1 MGMVNSLADRFSL
14 LQNGIKGVRTF
25 DKVGIV
31 RRVIGLVIES
41 EGPEAS
47 IGQVCTV
54 TSERSSE
61 KIEAQVIGFREN
73 TVLLMALSSIHL
85 IHPGCKVIS
94 KRNSNEVPYG
104 SALLGRIIDGMG
116 RPIDGKGPL
125 GAPTRDGLFAEPP
138 NPLAR
143 TRINTPFVTGIKSI
157 DGFVPIG
164 IGQRMGIFAGS
175 GVGKSILLGMI
186 ARGSEADIN
195 VISLVGERGREL
207 REFIESDLGEEG
219 MRKSIVVV
227 STSDQPAPMRIRAS
241 ILATAIAEGFRN
253 EGNKVLLLMDSLT
266 RFAMAQRE
274 IGLASGEPPASRGYV
289 PSVFS
294 LLPKL
299 LERTGTSELG
309 AITAIYTV
317 LVEGDD
323 MNEPVADAVRG
334 FLDGHI
340 VLSRKLANANHFPAI
355 DVLSSVSRLDR
366 SVCTEEE
373 IALISEARD
382 LLSVYQQNEDM
393 INVGAYVKNSNA
405 KIDRAIAKF
414 SEIEDFL
421 RQRFDQLSNR
431 EDAFA
436 KLISVLK

>member
-1 MGMVNSLADRFSL
+1 MVNSLSERFSL
-14 LQNGIKGVRTF
+14 LQNGVRGVRTF
-25 DKVGIV
+25 DKVGVV
-31 RRVIGLVIES
+31 RRVTGLVIES
-41 EGPEAS
+41 EGPETS
-47 IGQVCTV
+47 IGQVC
-54 TSERSSE
+54 SIASDRSSE

-73 TVLLMALSSIHL
+73 VVLLMALNSIHL

-94 KRNSNEVPYG
+94 RRNSNEVPYG
-104 SALLGRIIDGMG
+104 PSLLGRIIDGMG

-125 GAPTRDGLFAEPP
+125 VAPSRDGFYADPP
-138 NPLAR
+138 NPLSR
-143 TRINTPFVTGIKSI
+143 TRIKEPFASGIKSI
-157 DGFVPIG
+157 DCFVPMG
-164 IGQRMGIFAGS
+164 VGQRIGIFAGS

-186 ARGSEADIN
+186 AKGSDADVN

-207 REFIESDLGEEG
+207 REFVESDLGEEG
-219 MRKSIVVV
+219 LRKSIVIV

-253 EGNKVLLLMDSLT
+253 EGQKVLLLMDSLT

-309 AITAIYTV
+309 AITSIYTV

-340 VLSRKLANANHFPAI
+340 VLSRKLANANHFPAV

-366 SVCTEEE
+366 SVCNEEE
-373 IALISEARD
+373 LSLISHARD
-382 LLSVYQQNEDM
+382 LLSTYHQNEDM
-393 INVGAYVKNSNA
+393 INVGAYVKNSNP
-405 KIDRAIAKF
+405 KIDLAINKF
-414 SEIEDFL
+414 TGIQDFL
-421 RQRFDQLSNR
+421 RQKFDVLSQR
-431 EDAFA
+431 ENAFSE
-436 KLISVLK
+436 LRNVLR

>member
-1 MGMVNSLADRFSL
+1 MVNSLSERFSF
-14 LQNGIKGVRTF
+14 LQDGVRGVRTF
-25 DKVGIV
+25 DKVGVV
-31 RRVIGLVIES
+31 RRVTGLVIES
-41 EGPEAS
+41 EGPETS
-47 IGQVCTV
+47 IGQVCSI
-54 TSERSSE
+54 TSDRSSE

-73 TVLLMALSSIHL
+73 VVLLMALSSIHL

-94 KRNSNEVPYG
+94 RRNSNEVPYG
-104 SALLGRIIDGMG
+104 PSLLGRIIDGMG

-125 GAPTRDGLFAEPP
+125 VAPSRDGFYADPP
-138 NPLAR
+138 NPLSR
-143 TRINTPFVTGIKSI
+143 SRIKEPFASGIKSI
-157 DGFVPIG
+157 DCFVPMG
-164 IGQRMGIFAGS
+164 VGQRMGIFAGS

-186 ARGSEADIN
+186 AKGSDAEVN

-207 REFIESDLGEEG
+207 REFVESDLGEEG
-219 MRKSIVVV
+219 LKKSIVVV

-253 EGNKVLLLMDSLT
+253 EGQKVLLLMDSLT

-309 AITAIYTV
+309 AITSIYTV

-340 VLSRKLANANHFPAI
+340 VLSRKLANANHFPAV

-366 SVCTEEE
+366 SVCNEDELS
-373 IALISEARD
+373 LISQARD
-382 LLSVYQQNEDM
+382 LLSTYHQNEDM
-393 INVGAYVKNSNA
+393 INVGAYVKNSNP
-405 KIDRAIAKF
+405 KIDLAIDKF
-414 SEIEDFL
+414 TGIQDFL
-421 RQRFDQLSNR
+421 RQRFDALSKR
-431 EDAFA
+431 ENAFSD
-436 KLISVLK
+436 LRTVLR

>member
-1 MGMVNSLADRFSL
+1 MVNSLSERFSF
-14 LQNGIKGVRTF
+14 LQDGVRGVRTF
-25 DKVGIV
+25 DKVGVV
-31 RRVIGLVIES
+31 RRVTGLVIES
-41 EGPEAS
+41 EGPETS
-47 IGQVCTV
+47 IGQVCSI
-54 TSERSSE
+54 TSDRSSE

-73 TVLLMALSSIHL
+73 VVLLMALSSIHL

-94 KRNSNEVPYG
+94 RRNSNEVPYG
-104 SALLGRIIDGMG
+104 PSLLGRIIDGMG

-125 GAPTRDGLFAEPP
+125 VASSRDGFYADPP
-138 NPLAR
+138 NPLSR
-143 TRINTPFVTGIKSI
+143 SRIKEPFASGIKSI
-157 DGFVPIG
+157 DCFVPMG
-164 IGQRMGIFAGS
+164 VGQRMGIFAGS

-186 ARGSEADIN
+186 AKGSDADVN

-207 REFIESDLGEEG
+207 REFVESDLGEEG
-219 MRKSIVVV
+219 LKKSIVVV

-253 EGNKVLLLMDSLT
+253 EGQKVLLLMDSLT

-309 AITAIYTV
+309 AITSIYTV

-340 VLSRKLANANHFPAI
+340 VLSRKLANANHFPAV

-366 SVCTEEE
+366 SVCNEEE
-373 IALISEARD
+373 LSLISQARD
-382 LLSVYQQNEDM
+382 LLSTYHQNEDM
-393 INVGAYVKNSNA
+393 INVGAYVKNSNP
-405 KIDRAIAKF
+405 KIDLAIDKF
-414 SEIEDFL
+414 TGIQDFL
-421 RQRFDQLSNR
+421 RQRFDALSKR
-431 EDAFA
+431 ENAFSE
-436 KLISVLK
+436 LRTVLR

>member
-1 MGMVNSLADRFSL
+1 MVNSLADRFSL
-14 LQNGIKGVRTF
+14 LQHGIRGVRTF

-47 IGQVCTV
+47 IGQVCSI
-54 TSERSSE
+54 TSERTNE

-73 TVLLMALSSIHL
+73 IVLLMALSSIHL

-94 KRNSNEVPYG
+94 RKNSNEVPYG
-104 SALLGRIIDGMG
+104 RALLGRIIDGMG
-116 RPIDGKGPL
+116 RPVDGKGPL
-125 GAPTRDGLFAEPP
+125 GAPLRDGFFAEPP
-138 NPLAR
+138 NPLSR
-143 TRINTPFVTGIKSI
+143 SRIQSPFTTGIKSI
-157 DGFVPIG
+157 DSFVPMG
-164 IGQRMGIFAGS
+164 TGQRMGIFAGS

-186 ARGSEADIN
+186 ARGSEADVN

-207 REFIESDLGEEG
+207 REFVESDLGEEG
-219 MRKSIVVV
+219 MKKSIVVV

-253 EGNKVLLLMDSLT
+253 EGQKVLLLMDSLT

-299 LERTGTSELG
+299 LERTGTSDLG

-355 DVLSSVSRLDR
+355 DVLNSVSRLDR
-366 SVCTEEE
+366 SVCSDEE
-373 IALISEARD
+373 IELISEARD
-382 LLSVYQQNEDM
+382 LLSLYHQNEDM
-393 INVGAYVKNSNA
+393 INVGAYVKNSNP

-414 SEIEDFL
+414 AEIKEFL
-421 RQRFDQLSNR
+421 RQRFDSLSDRN
-431 EDAFA
+431 EAFTML
-436 KLISVLK
+436 KSVLK

>member
-1 MGMVNSLADRFSL
+1 MVNSLSERFSL
-14 LQNGIKGVRTF
+14 LQNGVRGVRTF
-25 DKVGIV
+25 DKVGVV
-31 RRVIGLVIES
+31 RRVTGLVIES
-41 EGPEAS
+41 EGPETS
-47 IGQVCTV
+47 IGQVCSI
-54 TSERSSE
+54 TSDRSSE

-73 TVLLMALSSIHL
+73 VVLLMALSSIHL

-94 KRNSNEVPYG
+94 RRNSNEVPYG
-104 SALLGRIIDGMG
+104 PSLLGRIIDGMG

-125 GAPTRDGLFAEPP
+125 VAPSRDGFYADPP
-138 NPLAR
+138 NPLSR
-143 TRINTPFVTGIKSI
+143 TRIKEPFASGIKSI
-157 DGFVPIG
+157 DCFVPMG
-164 IGQRMGIFAGS
+164 VGQRIGIFAGS

-186 ARGSEADIN
+186 AKGSDADVN

-207 REFIESDLGEEG
+207 REFVESDLGEEG
-219 MRKSIVVV
+219 LRKSIVVV

-253 EGNKVLLLMDSLT
+253 EGQKVLLLMDSLT

-309 AITAIYTV
+309 AITSIYTV

-340 VLSRKLANANHFPAI
+340 VLSRKLANANHFPAV

-366 SVCTEEE
+366 SVCNEEE
-373 IALISEARD
+373 LSLISHARD
-382 LLSVYQQNEDM
+382 LLSTYHQNEDM
-393 INVGAYVKNSNA
+393 INVGAYVKNSNP
-405 KIDRAIAKF
+405 KIDLAIDKF
-414 SEIEDFL
+414 TGIQDFL
-421 RQRFDQLSNR
+421 RQKFDVLSQR
-431 EDAFA
+431 ENAFSELRNV
-436 KLISVLK
+436 LI

>member
-1 MGMVNSLADRFSL
+1 MVNSLADRFSL
-14 LQNGIKGVRTF
+14 LQNGIRGVRTF
-25 DKVGIV
+25 DKIGVV

-41 EGPEAS
+41 EGPEVS
-47 IGQVCTV
+47 IGQVCSIS
-54 TSERSSE
+54 SERTNQ

-73 TVLLMALSSIHL
+73 TVLLMALNSVHL
-85 IHPGCKVIS
+85 IHPGCKVVS

-104 SALLGRIIDGMG
+104 DSLLGRIIDGMG
-116 RPIDGKGPL
+116 RPLDGKGPL
-125 GAPTRDGLFAEPP
+125 VAPVRDGLFAEPP

-143 TRINTPFVTGIKSI
+143 TLIKSPFTSGIKSI
-157 DGFVPIG
+157 DSFIPMGT
-164 IGQRMGIFAGS
+164 GQRMGIFAGS

-186 ARGSEADIN
+186 ARGSEADVN

-207 REFIESDLGEEG
+207 REFVENDLGEEG
-219 MRKSIVVV
+219 MKKSIVVV

-253 EGNKVLLLMDSLT
+253 EGQKVLLLMDSLT

-299 LERTGTSELG
+299 LERTGTSEQG

-366 SVCTEEE
+366 SVCSEDE
-373 IALISEARD
+373 INLISEARD
-382 LLSVYQQNEDM
+382 LLSVYHQNEDM
-393 INVGAYVKNSNA
+393 INVGAYVKNSNP
-405 KIDRAIAKF
+405 KIDRAIEKF
-414 SEIEDFL
+414 SD
-421 RQRFDQLSNR
+421 
-431 EDAFA
+431 
-436 KLISVLK
+436 KGLIPYQIGPMHFPS

>member
-1 MGMVNSLADRFSL
+1 MVNSLSERFSF
-14 LQNGIKGVRTF
+14 LQDGVRGVRTF
-25 DKVGIV
+25 DKVGVV
-31 RRVIGLVIES
+31 RRVTGLVIES
-41 EGPEAS
+41 EGPETS
-47 IGQVCTV
+47 IGQVCSI
-54 TSERSSE
+54 TSDRSSE

-73 TVLLMALSSIHL
+73 VVLLMALSSIHL

-94 KRNSNEVPYG
+94 RRNSNEVPYG
-104 SALLGRIIDGMG
+104 PSLLGRIIDGMG

-125 GAPTRDGLFAEPP
+125 VAPSRDGFYADPP
-138 NPLAR
+138 NPLSR
-143 TRINTPFVTGIKSI
+143 SRIKEPFASGIKSI
-157 DGFVPIG
+157 DCFVPMG
-164 IGQRMGIFAGS
+164 VGQRMGIFAGS

-186 ARGSEADIN
+186 AKGSDADVN

-207 REFIESDLGEEG
+207 REFVESDLGEEG
-219 MRKSIVVV
+219 LKKSIAVV

-253 EGNKVLLLMDSLT
+253 EGQKVLLLMDSLT

-309 AITAIYTV
+309 AITSIYTV

-340 VLSRKLANANHFPAI
+340 VLSRKLANANHFPAV

-366 SVCTEEE
+366 SVCNEDELS
-373 IALISEARD
+373 LISQARD
-382 LLSVYQQNEDM
+382 LLSTYHQNEDM
-393 INVGAYVKNSNA
+393 INVGAYVKNSNP
-405 KIDRAIAKF
+405 KIDLAIDKF
-414 SEIEDFL
+414 TGIQDFL
-421 RQRFDQLSNR
+421 RQRFDVLSTR
-431 EDAFA
+431 ENAFSE
-436 KLISVLK
+436 LRTVLR

>member
-1 MGMVNSLADRFSL
+1 MVNSLADRFSL
-14 LQNGIKGVRTF
+14 LQNGIRGVRTF
-25 DKVGIV
+25 DKIGVV

-41 EGPEAS
+41 EGPEVS
-47 IGQVCTV
+47 IGQVCAIS
-54 TSERSSE
+54 SERTNE

-73 TVLLMALSSIHL
+73 TVLLMALNSVHL

-104 SALLGRIIDGMG
+104 NSLLGRIIDGMG
-116 RPIDGKGPL
+116 RPLDGKGPL
-125 GAPTRDGLFAEPP
+125 SAPVRDGLFAEPP

-143 TRINTPFVTGIKSI
+143 TLIKSPFASGIKSI
-157 DGFVPIG
+157 DSFIPMGT
-164 IGQRMGIFAGS
+164 GQRMGIFAGS

-186 ARGSEADIN
+186 ARGSDADVN
-195 VISLVGERGREL
+195 VVSLVGERGREL
-207 REFIESDLGEEG
+207 REFVENDLGEEG
-219 MRKSIVVV
+219 MKKSIVVV

-253 EGNKVLLLMDSLT
+253 VGQKVLLLMDSLT

-299 LERTGTSELG
+299 LERTGTSEQG

-366 SVCTEEE
+366 SVCSEDE
-373 IALISEARD
+373 INLISEARD
-382 LLSVYQQNEDM
+382 LLSVYHQNEDM
-393 INVGAYVKNSNA
+393 INVGAYVKNSNS
-405 KIDRAIAKF
+405 KIDRAIKKF
-414 SEIEDFL
+414 PDIQAFL
-421 RQRFDQLSNR
+421 RQRFDALSNR
-431 EDAFA
+431 SHAFSELR
-436 KLISVLK
+436 KVLI

>member
-1 MGMVNSLADRFSL
+1 MVNSLADRFSL
-14 LQNGIKGVRTF
+14 LGDGVKNVRTF

-41 EGPEAS
+41 EGPETS
-47 IGQVCTV
+47 IGQVCTIV
-54 TSERSSE
+54 SDRASEE
-61 KIEAQVIGFREN
+61 IEAQVIGFREN
-73 TVLLMALSSIHL
+73 VVLLMALSSIHL

-94 KRNSNEVPYG
+94 RKNSNDVPYG
-104 SALLGRIIDGMG
+104 DRLLGRVIDGMG

-125 GAPTRDGLFAEPP
+125 NAPLRSGFFAEPP

-143 TRINTPFVTGIKSI
+143 TLIKDTFATGIKAI
-157 DGFVPIG
+157 DSFVPMG
-164 IGQRMGIFAGS
+164 TGQRMGIFAGS

-186 ARGSEADIN
+186 ARGSDSDVN

-219 MRKSIVVV
+219 MKKSVVVV

-253 EGNKVLLLMDSLT
+253 EEKKVLLLMDSLT

-309 AITAIYTV
+309 AITSIYTV

-340 VLSRKLANANHFPAI
+340 VLSRKLANANHFPAV

-366 SVCTEEE
+366 AICSEHEMN
-373 IALISEARD
+373 LISEARD
-382 LLSVYQQNEDM
+382 LLATYNQNEDM
-393 INVGAYVKNSNA
+393 INVGAYVKNSSP
-405 KIDRAIAKF
+405 KIDRAISKYGG
-414 SEIEDFL
+414 IQQFL
-421 RQRFDQLSNR
+421 RQKFDLLSTR
-431 EDAFA
+431 AQAFDE
-436 KLISVLK
+436 LSRVLK

>member
-1 MGMVNSLADRFSL
+1 MVNSLSERFSF
-14 LQNGIKGVRTF
+14 LQDGVRGVRTF
-25 DKVGIV
+25 DKVGVV
-31 RRVIGLVIES
+31 RRVTGLVIES
-41 EGPEAS
+41 EGPETS
-47 IGQVCTV
+47 IGQVCSI
-54 TSERSSE
+54 TSDRSSE

-73 TVLLMALSSIHL
+73 VVLLMALSSIHL

-94 KRNSNEVPYG
+94 RRNSNEVPYG
-104 SALLGRIIDGMG
+104 SSLLGRIIDGMG

-125 GAPTRDGLFAEPP
+125 VAPSRDGFYADPP
-138 NPLAR
+138 NPLSR
-143 TRINTPFVTGIKSI
+143 SRIKEPFASGIKSI
-157 DGFVPIG
+157 DCFVPMG
-164 IGQRMGIFAGS
+164 VGQRMGIFAGS

-186 ARGSEADIN
+186 AKGSDAEVN

-207 REFIESDLGEEG
+207 REFVESDLGEEG
-219 MRKSIVVV
+219 LKKSIVVV

-253 EGNKVLLLMDSLT
+253 EGQKVLLLMDSLT

-309 AITAIYTV
+309 AITSIYTV

-340 VLSRKLANANHFPAI
+340 VLSRKLANANHFPAV

-366 SVCTEEE
+366 SVCNEDELS
-373 IALISEARD
+373 LISQARD
-382 LLSVYQQNEDM
+382 LLSTYHQNEDM
-393 INVGAYVKNSNA
+393 INVGAYVKNSNP
-405 KIDRAIAKF
+405 KIDLAIDKF
-414 SEIEDFL
+414 TGIQDFL
-421 RQRFDQLSNR
+421 RQRFDALSKR
-431 EDAFA
+431 ENAFSD
-436 KLISVLK
+436 LRTVLR

>member
-1 MGMVNSLADRFSL
+1 MVNSLSERFSL
-14 LQNGIKGVRTF
+14 LQNGVRGVRTF
-25 DKVGIV
+25 DKVGVV
-31 RRVIGLVIES
+31 RRVTGLVIES
-41 EGPEAS
+41 EGPETS
-47 IGQVCTV
+47 IGQVCSI
-54 TSERSSE
+54 TSDRSSE

-73 TVLLMALSSIHL
+73 VVLLMALSSIHL

-94 KRNSNEVPYG
+94 RRNSNEVPYG
-104 SALLGRIIDGMG
+104 PSLLGRIIDGMG

-125 GAPTRDGLFAEPP
+125 VAPSRDGFYADPP
-138 NPLAR
+138 NPLSR
-143 TRINTPFVTGIKSI
+143 TRIKEPFASGIKSI
-157 DGFVPIG
+157 DCFVPMG
-164 IGQRMGIFAGS
+164 VGQRIGIFAGS

-186 ARGSEADIN
+186 AKGSDADVN

-207 REFIESDLGEEG
+207 REFVESDLGEEG
-219 MRKSIVVV
+219 LRKSIVVV

-253 EGNKVLLLMDSLT
+253 EGQKVLLLMDSLT

-309 AITAIYTV
+309 AITSIYTV

-340 VLSRKLANANHFPAI
+340 VLSRKLANANHFPAV

-366 SVCTEEE
+366 SVCNEEE
-373 IALISEARD
+373 LSLISHARD
-382 LLSVYQQNEDM
+382 LLSTHHQNEDM
-393 INVGAYVKNSNA
+393 INVGAYVKNSNP
-405 KIDRAIAKF
+405 KIDLAIDKF
-414 SEIEDFL
+414 TGIQDFL
-421 RQRFDQLSNR
+421 RQKFDVLSQR
-431 EDAFA
+431 ENAFSE
-436 KLISVLK
+436 LRNVLR

>member
-1 MGMVNSLADRFSL
+1 MVNSLSERFSF
-14 LQNGIKGVRTF
+14 LQDGVRGVRTF

-31 RRVIGLVIES
+31 RRVTGLVIES
-41 EGPEAS
+41 EGPETS
-47 IGQVCTV
+47 IGQVCSI
-54 TSERSSE
+54 TSDRSSE

-73 TVLLMALSSIHL
+73 VVLLMALSSIHL

-94 KRNSNEVPYG
+94 RRNSNEVPYG
-104 SALLGRIIDGMG
+104 PSLLGRIIDGMG

-125 GAPTRDGLFAEPP
+125 VAPSRDGFYADPP
-138 NPLAR
+138 NPLSR
-143 TRINTPFVTGIKSI
+143 SRIKEPFASGIKSI
-157 DGFVPIG
+157 DCFVPMG
-164 IGQRMGIFAGS
+164 VGQRMGIFAGS

-186 ARGSEADIN
+186 AKGSDADVN

-207 REFIESDLGEEG
+207 REFVESDLGEEG
-219 MRKSIVVV
+219 LKKSIVVV

-253 EGNKVLLLMDSLT
+253 EGQKVLLLMDSLT

-309 AITAIYTV
+309 AITSIYTV

-340 VLSRKLANANHFPAI
+340 VLSRKLANANHFPAV

-366 SVCTEEE
+366 SVCNEEE
-373 IALISEARD
+373 LSLISQARD
-382 LLSVYQQNEDM
+382 LLSTYHQNEDM
-393 INVGAYVKNSNA
+393 INVGAYVKNSNP
-405 KIDRAIAKF
+405 KIDLAIDKF
-414 SEIEDFL
+414 TGIQDFL
-421 RQRFDQLSNR
+421 RQRFDALSKR
-431 EDAFA
+431 ENAFSE
-436 KLISVLK
+436 LRTVLR

>member
-1 MGMVNSLADRFSL
+1 MIDSLHERFSFME
-14 LQNGIKGVRTF
+14 QGIRGVRTT
-25 DKVGIV
+25 DK
-31 RRVIGLVIES
+31 IGTVKKVTGLIIES

-47 IGQVCTV
+47 IGQVCSI
-54 TSERSSE
+54 TSERHSQST
-61 KIEAQVIGFREN
+61 EAQVVGFREN
-73 TVLLMALSSIHL
+73 TVLLMALASVHL

-94 KRNSNEVPYG
+94 KKNSNSVPYG
-104 SALLGRIIDGMG
+104 ASLLGRIIDGMG

-125 GAPTRDGLFAEPP
+125 LAPQRDGFHAEPP
-138 NPLAR
+138 NPLSR
-143 TRINTPFVTGIKSI
+143 GLIKDHFSTGIKSI
-157 DGFVPIG
+157 DTFIPLGV
-164 IGQRMGIFAGS
+164 GQRIGIFAGS

-186 ARGSEADIN
+186 ARGSDAEVN

-207 REFIESDLGEEG
+207 KEFVEQDLGPEG
-219 MRKSIVVV
+219 LARSVIVV

-253 EGNKVLLLMDSLT
+253 EGSKVLLLMDSLT

-274 IGLASGEPPASRGYV
+274 IGLATGEPPASRGYV

-294 LLPKL
+294 MLPKI
-299 LERTGTSELG
+299 LERTGTSDTG

-340 VLSRKLANANHFPAI
+340 VLSRKLANANHFPAV

-366 SVCTEEE
+366 AVCSEDEM
-373 IALISEARD
+373 ALISEARD
-382 LLSVYQQNEDM
+382 LMSVYHQNEDL
-393 INVGAYVKNSNA
+393 INVGAYVKNSNP
-405 KIDRAIAKF
+405 KIDRAIEKF
-414 SEIEDFL
+414 EPLENFLKQRYDILSTRSEAFS
-421 RQRFDQLSNR
+421 QLGGI
-431 EDAFA
+431 F
-436 KLISVLK
+436 K

>member
-1 MGMVNSLADRFSL
+1 MVNSLSERFSF
-14 LQNGIKGVRTF
+14 LQDGVRGVRTF
-25 DKVGIV
+25 DKVGVV
-31 RRVIGLVIES
+31 RRVTGLVIES
-41 EGPEAS
+41 EGPETS
-47 IGQVCTV
+47 IGQVCSI
-54 TSERSSE
+54 TSDRSSE

-73 TVLLMALSSIHL
+73 VVLLMALSSIHL

-94 KRNSNEVPYG
+94 RRNSNEVPYG
-104 SALLGRIIDGMG
+104 PSLLGRIIDGMG

-125 GAPTRDGLFAEPP
+125 VAPSRDGFYADPP
-138 NPLAR
+138 NPLSR
-143 TRINTPFVTGIKSI
+143 SRIKEPFASGIKSI
-157 DGFVPIG
+157 DCFVPMG
-164 IGQRMGIFAGS
+164 VGQRMGIFAGS

-186 ARGSEADIN
+186 AKGSDAEVN

-207 REFIESDLGEEG
+207 REFVESDLGEEG
-219 MRKSIVVV
+219 LKKSIVVV

-241 ILATAIAEGFRN
+241 VLATAIAEGFRN
-253 EGNKVLLLMDSLT
+253 EGQKVLLLMDSLT

-309 AITAIYTV
+309 AITSIYTV

-340 VLSRKLANANHFPAI
+340 VLSRKLANANHFPAV

-366 SVCTEEE
+366 SVCNEDELS
-373 IALISEARD
+373 LISQARD
-382 LLSVYQQNEDM
+382 LLSTYHQNEDM
-393 INVGAYVKNSNA
+393 INVGAYVKNSNP
-405 KIDRAIAKF
+405 KIDLAIDKF
-414 SEIEDFL
+414 TGIQDFL
-421 RQRFDQLSNR
+421 RQRFDALSKR
-431 EDAFA
+431 ENAFSD
-436 KLISVLK
+436 LRTVLR

>member
-1 MGMVNSLADRFSL
+1 MVNSLSERFSF
-14 LQNGIKGVRTF
+14 LQDGVRGVRTF
-25 DKVGIV
+25 DKVGVV
-31 RRVIGLVIES
+31 RRVTGLVIES
-41 EGPEAS
+41 EGPETS
-47 IGQVCTV
+47 IGQVCSI
-54 TSERSSE
+54 TSDRSTE

-73 TVLLMALSSIHL
+73 VVLLMALNSIHL

-94 KRNSNEVPYG
+94 RRNSNEVPYG
-104 SALLGRIIDGMG
+104 PSLLGRIIDGMG

-125 GAPTRDGLFAEPP
+125 VAPSRDGFYADPP
-138 NPLAR
+138 NPLSR
-143 TRINTPFVTGIKSI
+143 TRIKEPFASGIKSI
-157 DGFVPIG
+157 DCFVPMG
-164 IGQRMGIFAGS
+164 VGQRIGIFAGS

-186 ARGSEADIN
+186 AKGSDADVN

-207 REFIESDLGEEG
+207 REFVESDLGEEG
-219 MRKSIVVV
+219 LRKSIVIV

-253 EGNKVLLLMDSLT
+253 EGQKVLLLMDSLT

-309 AITAIYTV
+309 AITSIYTV

-340 VLSRKLANANHFPAI
+340 VLSRKLANANHFPAV

-366 SVCTEEE
+366 SVCNEEE
-373 IALISEARD
+373 LSLISHARD
-382 LLSVYQQNEDM
+382 LLSTYHQNEDM
-393 INVGAYVKNSNA
+393 INVGAYVKNSNP
-405 KIDRAIAKF
+405 KIDLAINKF
-414 SEIEDFL
+414 TGIQDFL
-421 RQRFDQLSNR
+421 RQKFDVLSQR
-431 EDAFA
+431 ENAFSE
-436 KLISVLK
+436 LRNVLR

>member
-1 MGMVNSLADRFSL
+1 MVSSLSDRLSFL
-14 LQNGIKGVRTF
+14 EDGIRGVRTF
-25 DKVGIV
+25 DKVGTV
-31 RRVIGLVIES
+31 QKVTGLLIES

-47 IGQVCTV
+47 VGQVCSIISV
-54 TSERSSE
+54 KNNE
-61 KIEAQVIGFREN
+61 KIDAQVVGFRQN
-73 TVLLMALSSIHL
+73 VVLLMALSSVHL
-85 IHPGCKVIS
+85 IHPGCQVVS
-94 KRNSNEVPYG
+94 KKNSNSVPFG
-104 SALLGRIIDGMG
+104 PALLGRIIDGMG

-125 GAPTRDGLFAEPP
+125 QAPLRDGFYAEPP
-138 NPLAR
+138 NPLGRAL
-143 TRINTPFVTGIKSI
+143 ISEPFSTGIKSL
-157 DGFVPIG
+157 DTFVPMG

-186 ARGSEADIN
+186 ARGSEAEIN

-207 REFIESDLGEEG
+207 REFVEKDLGPEG
-219 MRKSIVVV
+219 MKKSVIVV

-241 ILATAIAEGFRN
+241 ILATALAEGFRN
-253 EGNKVLLLMDSLT
+253 EGKKVLLLMDSLT

-299 LERTGTSELG
+299 LERTGTSEEG

-340 VLSRKLANANHFPAI
+340 VLSRRLANANHFPAV
-355 DVLSSVSRLDR
+355 DVLKSVSRLDR
-366 SVCTEEE
+366 AVCSDEE
-373 IALISEARD
+373 IGTISMARD
-382 LLSVYQQNEDM
+382 LLSTYSQNEDM
-393 INVGAYVKNSNA
+393 INVGAYVKKSNP
-405 KIDRAIAKF
+405 KIDLAIEKF
-414 SEIEDFL
+414 DQISIFL
-421 RQRFDQLSNR
+421 RQKYDSLIERKN
-431 EDAFA
+431 AFNELNMIM
-436 KLISVLK
+436 K

>member
-1 MGMVNSLADRFSL
+1 MVNSLADRFSL
-14 LQNGIKGVRTF
+14 LQNGIRGVRTF
-25 DKVGIV
+25 DKIGVV

-41 EGPEAS
+41 EGPEVS
-47 IGQVCTV
+47 IGQVCSIS
-54 TSERSSE
+54 SERTKE

-73 TVLLMALSSIHL
+73 TVLLMALNSVHL
-85 IHPGCKVIS
+85 IHPGCKVVS
-94 KRNSNEVPYG
+94 KKNSNEVPYG
-104 SALLGRIIDGMG
+104 NSLLGRIIDGMG
-116 RPIDGKGPL
+116 CPLDGKGPL
-125 GAPTRDGLFAEPP
+125 GAPVRDGLFAEPP

-143 TRINTPFVTGIKSI
+143 TLIKTPFASGIKSI
-157 DGFVPIG
+157 DSFIPMGT
-164 IGQRMGIFAGS
+164 GQRMGIFAGS

-186 ARGSEADIN
+186 ARGSDADVN

-207 REFIESDLGEEG
+207 REFVENDLGEEG
-219 MRKSIVVV
+219 MKKSIVVV

-253 EGNKVLLLMDSLT
+253 EGKKVLLLMDSLT

-299 LERTGTSELG
+299 LERTGTSEQG

-366 SVCTEEE
+366 SVCSEDE
-373 IALISEARD
+373 IKLISEARD
-382 LLSVYQQNEDM
+382 LLSVYYQNEDM
-393 INVGAYVKNSNA
+393 INVGAYVKNSNP
-405 KIDRAIAKF
+405 KIDRAIEKF
-414 SEIEDFL
+414 SGIQAFL
-421 RQRFDQLSNR
+421 RQRFDTLSDR
-431 EDAFA
+431 STAFSELR
-436 KLISVLK
+436 KVLI

>member
-219 MRKSIVVV
+219 MKKSIVVV

>member
-1 MGMVNSLADRFSL
+1 MVSSLRDRLSFL
-14 LQNGIKGVRTF
+14 EDGIRGVRTF
-25 DKVGIV
+25 DKVGTV
-31 RRVIGLVIES
+31 QKVTGLLIES

-47 IGQVCTV
+47 VGQVCSIISV
-54 TSERSSE
+54 KNNE
-61 KIEAQVIGFREN
+61 KIDAQVVGFRQN
-73 TVLLMALSSIHL
+73 VVLLMALSSVHL
-85 IHPGCKVIS
+85 IHPGCQVVS
-94 KRNSNEVPYG
+94 KKNSNSVPFG
-104 SALLGRIIDGMG
+104 PALLGRIIDGMG

-125 GAPTRDGLFAEPP
+125 QAPLRDGFYAEPP
-138 NPLAR
+138 NPLGRAL
-143 TRINTPFVTGIKSI
+143 ISEPFSTGIKSL
-157 DGFVPIG
+157 DTFVPMG

-186 ARGSEADIN
+186 ARGSEAEIN

-207 REFIESDLGEEG
+207 REFVEKDLGPEG
-219 MRKSIVVV
+219 MKKSVIVV

-241 ILATAIAEGFRN
+241 ILATALAEGFRN
-253 EGNKVLLLMDSLT
+253 EGKKVLLLMDSLT

-299 LERTGTSELG
+299 LERTGTSGEG

-340 VLSRKLANANHFPAI
+340 VLSRRLANANHFPAV
-355 DVLSSVSRLDR
+355 DVLKSVSRLDR
-366 SVCTEEE
+366 AVCSEEE
-373 IALISEARD
+373 IGTISMARD
-382 LLSVYQQNEDM
+382 LLSTYSQNEDM
-393 INVGAYVKNSNA
+393 INVGAYVKKSNP
-405 KIDRAIAKF
+405 KIDLAIEKF
-414 SEIEDFL
+414 DQISIFL
-421 RQRFDQLSNR
+421 RQKYDSLIERKN
-431 EDAFA
+431 AFNELNMIM
-436 KLISVLK
+436 K

>member
-1 MGMVNSLADRFSL
+1 MVNSLSERFSL
-14 LQNGIKGVRTF
+14 LQNGVRGVRTF
-25 DKVGIV
+25 DKVGVV
-31 RRVIGLVIES
+31 RRVTGLVIES

-47 IGQVCTV
+47 IGQVCSI
-54 TSERSSE
+54 TSDRSTE

-73 TVLLMALSSIHL
+73 VVLLMALNSIHL

-94 KRNSNEVPYG
+94 RRNSNEVPYG
-104 SALLGRIIDGMG
+104 PSLLGRIIDGMG

-125 GAPTRDGLFAEPP
+125 VAPSRDGFYADPP
-138 NPLAR
+138 NPLSR
-143 TRINTPFVTGIKSI
+143 SRIKEPFASGIKSI
-157 DGFVPIG
+157 DCFIPMGV
-164 IGQRMGIFAGS
+164 GQRIGIFAGS

-186 ARGSEADIN
+186 AKGSDADVN

-207 REFIESDLGEEG
+207 REFVESDLGEEG
-219 MRKSIVVV
+219 LRKSIVVV

-253 EGNKVLLLMDSLT
+253 EGQKVLLLMDSLT

-309 AITAIYTV
+309 AITSIYTV

-340 VLSRKLANANHFPAI
+340 VLSRKLANANHFPAV

-366 SVCTEEE
+366 SVCNEEE
-373 IALISEARD
+373 LSLISHARD
-382 LLSVYQQNEDM
+382 LLSTYHQNEDM
-393 INVGAYVKNSNA
+393 INVGAYVKNSNP
-405 KIDRAIAKF
+405 KIDLAIDKF
-414 SEIEDFL
+414 TGIQDFL
-421 RQRFDQLSNR
+421 RQKFDVLAKR
-431 EDAFA
+431 ENAFSE
-436 KLISVLK
+436 LRNVLR

>member
-1 MGMVNSLADRFSL
+1 MVRSLSDRLSFL
-14 LQNGIKGVRTF
+14 EDGIRGVRTF
-25 DKVGIV
+25 DKVGTV
-31 RRVIGLVIES
+31 QKVTGLLIES

-47 IGQVCTV
+47 VGQVCSIISV
-54 TSERSSE
+54 KNNE
-61 KIEAQVIGFREN
+61 KIDAQVVGFRQN
-73 TVLLMALSSIHL
+73 VVLLMALSSVHL
-85 IHPGCKVIS
+85 IHPGCQVVS
-94 KRNSNEVPYG
+94 KKNSNSVPFG
-104 SALLGRIIDGMG
+104 PALLGRIIDGMG

-125 GAPTRDGLFAEPP
+125 QAPLRDGFYAEPP
-138 NPLAR
+138 NPLGRAL
-143 TRINTPFVTGIKSI
+143 ISEPFSTGIKSL
-157 DGFVPIG
+157 DTFVPMG

-186 ARGSEADIN
+186 ARGSEAEIN

-207 REFIESDLGEEG
+207 REFVEKDLGPEG
-219 MRKSIVVV
+219 MKKSVIVV

-241 ILATAIAEGFRN
+241 ILATALAEGFRN
-253 EGNKVLLLMDSLT
+253 EGKKVLLLMDSLT

-299 LERTGTSELG
+299 LERTGTSGEG

-340 VLSRKLANANHFPAI
+340 VLSRRLANANHFPAV
-355 DVLSSVSRLDR
+355 DVLKSVSRLDR
-366 SVCTEEE
+366 AVCSDEE
-373 IALISEARD
+373 IGTISMARD
-382 LLSVYQQNEDM
+382 LLSTYSQNEDM
-393 INVGAYVKNSNA
+393 INVGAYVKKSNP
-405 KIDRAIAKF
+405 KIDLAIEKF
-414 SEIEDFL
+414 DQISIFL
-421 RQRFDQLSNR
+421 RQKYDSLIER
-431 EDAFA
+431 ENAFNELNMIM
-436 KLISVLK
+436 K

>member
-1 MGMVNSLADRFSL
+1 MVNSLSERFSF
-14 LQNGIKGVRTF
+14 LQDGVRGVRTF
-25 DKVGIV
+25 DKVGVV
-31 RRVIGLVIES
+31 RRVTGLVIES
-41 EGPEAS
+41 EGPETS
-47 IGQVCTV
+47 IGQVCSI
-54 TSERSSE
+54 TSDRSTE

-73 TVLLMALSSIHL
+73 VVLLMALNSIHL

-94 KRNSNEVPYG
+94 RRNSNEVPFG
-104 SALLGRIIDGMG
+104 PSLLGRIIDGMG

-125 GAPTRDGLFAEPP
+125 VAPSRDGFYADPP
-138 NPLAR
+138 NPLSR
-143 TRINTPFVTGIKSI
+143 SRIKEPFASGIKSI
-157 DGFVPIG
+157 DCFVPMG
-164 IGQRMGIFAGS
+164 VGQRMGIFAGS

-186 ARGSEADIN
+186 AKGSDADVN

-207 REFIESDLGEEG
+207 REFVESDLGEEG
-219 MRKSIVVV
+219 LKKSIVVV

-253 EGNKVLLLMDSLT
+253 EGQKVLLLMDSLT

-309 AITAIYTV
+309 AITSIYTV

-340 VLSRKLANANHFPAI
+340 VLSRKLANANHFPAV

-366 SVCTEEE
+366 SVCNEEE
-373 IALISEARD
+373 LSLISQASD
-382 LLSVYQQNEDM
+382 LLSTYHQNEDM
-393 INVGAYVKNSNA
+393 INVGAYVKNSNP
-405 KIDRAIAKF
+405 KIDLAIDKF
-414 SEIEDFL
+414 TGIQDFL
-421 RQRFDQLSNR
+421 RQRFDALSNR
-431 EDAFA
+431 ENAFSE
-436 KLISVLK
+436 LRNVLR